1 MSYQTTN
8 PLRIMVLC
16 GGISSERE
24 VSLKSGSSVIN
35 ALKQAGHEVVSS
47 DISPQNL
54 CALDTPDIDVIFPV
68 LHGKFGEDGQ
78 LQQIMEARSLKFIG
92 SGSQASCLAMD
103 KWLSK
108 ELFIQNGIAVTQGR
122 LLRADQCAKSDKAQL
137 ADELVREL
145 GLPLVLKPVCEGSSV
160 GVYLEKSLAG
170 LAGRL
175 EAFFPEFGDCL
186 VERFN
191 TGGEYTVGIVCREV
205 LPVIQIKAANSFYD
219 YQAKYQSNDT
229 NYLFETELDSVQLK
243 QMQAFAL
250 KAWDLLNC
258 QDLARIDFMVEPDS
272 VPQLLE
278 VNTLPGFT
286 DHSLVP
292 KAAAKKGYSM
302 PEICDKIVQ
311 NCFKRSI

>member
-1 MSYQTTN
+1 MSFQTTN
-8 PLRIMVLC
+8 PLNILVLC

-35 ALKQAGHEVVSS
+35 ALKQAGHSVISS
-47 DISPQNL
+47 DISPDDL
-54 CALDTPDIDVIFPV
+54 TALDIPEIDVIFPV

-78 LQQIMEARSLKFIG
+78 LQEILESRRLKFVG
-92 SGSQASCLAMD
+92 SGSRASRLAMD

-108 ELFIQNGIAVTQGR
+108 ELFMQNGIAVTQGR
-122 LLRADQCAKSDKAQL
+122 LLMTQEYSRSNMSQL
-137 ADELVREL
+137 AGELSHDL
-145 GLPLVLKPVCEGSSV
+145 GLPLVLKPVREGSSV
-160 GVYLEKSLAG
+160 GVYLEKSIDSLAE
-170 LAGRL
+170 RL
-175 EAFFPEFGDCL
+175 ETFFPEFGDCL
-186 VERFN
+186 AERFN
-191 TGGEYTVGIVCREV
+191 TGGEYTVGIVCGEV

-219 YQAKYQSNDT
+219 YQAKYQRNDT
-229 NYLFETELDSVQLK
+229 NYLFETELTEIQLK

-250 KAWDLLNC
+250 KAWELLGC
-258 QDLARIDFMVEPDS
+258 QDLSRIDFMVES
-272 VPQLLE
+272 GSQPQLLE